1 MNTSAKFG
9 SYLLGLAVIFGG
21 ALGAGNAM
29 GTAGPPPAADGHG
42 AHGEPVTGR
51 PSSVP
56 SAGRHGAHDEPTG
69 RPDPATAA
77 HIPGGLQVSQDGYTL
92 TPETTTI
99 TPGEATGFRF
109 TVTGPDGRPVTGYQV
124 QHDKKLH
131 FIVVSRD
138 LGLFRHL
145 HPEEAGDGVWSV
157 KLTLPAAGAY
167 RAFADFAA
175 EGGTGLTLGTD
186 LHASGDYEPKA
197 LPAVARTANVDGYA
211 VTLDGD
217 LVPGASSKLTL
228 KVSKDGHPVTDL
240 QPYLGAYGHLVALR
254 AGDLAY
260 LHVHPDGAPGDGRT
274 PAGPGITFYAEVP
287 SRGDYRLFLDF
298 QHNGTVRTAGFTV
311 RAGELPAPAT
321 TSGPEPTAT
330 PSKPGSHGDHDH

>member
-175 EGGTGLTLGTD
+175 EG
-186 LHASGDYEPKA
+186 
-197 LPAVARTANVDGYA
+197 
-211 VTLDGD
+211 
-217 LVPGASSKLTL
+217 
-228 KVSKDGHPVTDL
+228 
-240 QPYLGAYGHLVALR
+240 
-254 AGDLAY
+254 
-260 LHVHPDGAPGDGRT
+260 APG
-274 PAGPGITFYAEVP
+274 
-287 SRGDYRLFLDF
+287 
-298 QHNGTVRTAGFTV
+298 
-311 RAGELPAPAT
+311 
-321 TSGPEPTAT
+321 
-330 PSKPGSHGDHDH
+330 